1 MQNLTISCF
10 LPRDKAA
17 LAGLVKY
24 GEFEYTVTEADMR
37 DATIKAYLTSAAQM
51 PSRLYV
57 DGIDRA
63 AVLSACATALA
74 KIEADLAERAKK
86 SVTADAALVDW
97 LAGPRTEN
105 PGYGWRD
112 YASADIAAR
121 VDAAIKERD
130 ANAREQARRESEIRE
145 AARRKEVEAMIA
157 RLNAGTATHA
167 DFHDGSGRE
176 WADAVDAATKKLL
189 RAFIATHAPDALEQ
203 FDADEL
209 RDGDVM
215 QIVADAVGLPNR
227 IKTGFK
233 HFDLKAKPSRAHF
246 ATLKALREKLKALC
260 PPDDVQYVEHTTP
273 DEDYDSGRTKEK
285 RTPAINVEVNI
296 GNRNFDLFFAL

>member
-24 GEFEYTVTEADMR
+24 GEFEYAVTEADMR
-37 DATIKAYLTSAAQM
+37 EPAIKAYLTSAT
-51 PSRLYV
+51 PSRIYV
-57 DGIDRA
+57 DGTDRA
-63 AVLSACATALA
+63 AVLRACADAVA
-74 KIEADLAERAKK
+74 SAAKKIEDDKARAAKRTAEVDAELLA
-86 SVTADAALVDW
+86 W
-97 LAGPRTEN
+97 LNGPRTEFLSA
-105 PGYGWRD
+105 YKAD
-112 YASADIAAR
+112 DASPDIRTRVIAAI
-121 VDAAIKERD
+121 AERD
-130 ANAREQARRESEIRE
+130 AAKRREAEMRE
-145 AARRKEVEAMIA
+145 AAREKEIVAMIA
-157 RLNAGTATHA
+157 RLDAGTATHA

-176 WADAVDAATKKLL
+176 WSDAVETETKRRL

-260 PPDDVQYVEHTTP
+260 PPDDVQYVEHVLV

-296 GNRNFDLFFAL
+296 GNRNFDLYFAL

>member
-24 GEFEYTVTEADMR
+24 GEFEYAVTEADMR
-37 DATIKAYLTSAAQM
+37 EPAIKAYLTSAT
-51 PSRLYV
+51 PSRIYV
-57 DGIDRA
+57 DGTDRA
-63 AVLSACATALA
+63 AVLRACTEVLA
-74 KIEADLAERAKK
+74 QVERDKAERAKK
-86 SVTADAALVDW
+86 AVTADAALVEW

-130 ANAREQARRESEIRE
+130 ARAREQARRESEIRE
-145 AARRKEVEAMIA
+145 ATREKEVAAMIA

-167 DFHDGSGRE
+167 DFHDGSDRA
-176 WADAVDAATKKLL
+176 WADAVEAATKKLL
-189 RAFIATHAPDALEQ
+189 RAFIAQHAPDALEQ

-233 HFDLKAKPSRAHF
+233 HFDLKAKPSRANF
-246 ATLKALREKLKALC
+246 VTLKALREKLKALC
-260 PPDDVQYVEHTTP
+260 PPDDVQYVEHVAMA
-273 DEDYDSGRTKEK
+273 DDDDYGRTKEK